1 MTELGVSDFPAAVAW
16 WSDVLNLAPS
26 LCDDANG
33 FALFDVTGGR
43 VALKRGS
50 PIGGTVH
57 FEVDELPGGEVK
69 ASHEGY
75 RRVKRVDPDGNVLVL
90 FAWEFTSRGREGAGD

>member
-16 WSDVLNLAPS
+16 WAGLLKCDPTLR
-26 LCDDANG
+26 DDANG

-50 PIGGTVH
+50 PTGGTVH

-69 ASHEGY
+69 ASDEGY
-75 RRVKRVDPDGNVLVL
+75 RRVKLTDPDGNVVVL
-90 FAWEFTSRGREGAGD
+90 FEWD

>member
-1 MTELGVSDFPAAVAW
+1 MRLYMTELGVSDFPAAVAW
-16 WSDVLNLAPS
+16 WSHALQSVPS
-26 LCDDANG
+26 FRDDANG

-50 PIGGTVH
+50 PTGGTVH
-57 FEVDELPGGEVK
+57 FEVDELPSGEVK
-69 ASHEGY
+69 ESAEGY

-90 FAWEFTSRGREGAGD
+90 FEWIGERPA